1 VVVRSPRLL
10 VAIRLGYLVGTAAT
24 LLWAPVVRGGPGG
37 NLLLRT
43 FDRWDTLWFHRIV
56 EHGYSTRQSAAF
68 LPVYPLVV
76 RAVAWVVRSDV
87 AAGMLVSLVA
97 AAGAAAVLERIAR
110 RHLPAGGAGT
120 AVVLFALY
128 PLAFVFTAFYSD
140 GLFVL
145 FVALALDAAER
156 GRTLLA
162 GVAAGLAVD
171 TRLLG
176 LALVPML
183 VVSFWPSWR
192 RLAVV
197 LLPLLALGLWLV
209 YCHHHF
215 GDALATPHAEERYW
229 LRRSPSPHAYWY
241 ELRTWEVSFSNLLFH
256 LPAHGP
262 YPDFVVVAIKNV
274 FDFAFLVGAVWLSVL
289 AWRRVG
295 PALALFSWATLALVV
310 GAPTQYEV
318 LVGLPRFLLADLPL
332 FVVLASLLERRPRAR
347 ELVYAGFAA
356 VGAATAVGFARGV
369 GII

>member
-1 VVVRSPRLL
+1 MRSSRLL
-10 VAIRLGYLVGTAAT
+10 VTIRLAYLVGTAAT
-24 LLWAPVVRGGPGG
+24 LLWAPVAGGRGPGG

-43 FDRWDTLWFHRIV
+43 FDRWDSAWFHRIV

-76 RAVAWVVRSDV
+76 RAVAWVVRNDV
-87 AAGMLVSLVA
+87 AAGMLVSLA
-97 AAGAAAVLERIAR
+97 AATGAAVLLERIAR
-110 RHLPAGGAGT
+110 RHLPPAGARA

-140 GLFVL
+140 ALFIL

-156 GRTLLA
+156 GRALLA
-162 GVAAGLAVD
+162 GVAGALAVD

-176 LALVPML
+176 LALVPAL
-183 VVSFWPSWR
+183 VIVFWPSRR
-192 RLAVV
+192 RLAAV
-197 LLPLLALGLWLV
+197 LLLPFALAVWLL
-209 YCHHHF
+209 YCHIHF

-229 LRRSPSPHAYWY
+229 QRQSPSPHAYWG
-241 ELRTWEVSFSNLLFH
+241 ELRSWEASISNLVLH
-256 LPAHGP
+256 LPAHGR
-262 YPDFVVVAIKNV
+262 YPDYVVLAVKNL
-274 FDFAFLVGAVWLSVL
+274 FDLAFLVAAIWLSVL

-295 PALALFSWATLALVV
+295 PALAVFSWATLVLVV
-310 GAPTQYEV
+310 GAPTKDEV

-332 FVVLASLLERRPRAR
+332 FLVLASLHERRPRAR

-369 GII
+369 GVI

>member
-1 VVVRSPRLL
+1 
-10 VAIRLGYLVGTAAT
+10 VA
-24 LLWAPVVRGGPGG
+24 RGGPGG
-37 NLLLRT
+37 NLFLRT
-43 FDRWDTLWFHRIV
+43 FDRWDSAWFHRIV

-76 RAVAWVVRSDV
+76 RAVAWVVQSDV
-87 AAGMLVSLVA
+87 AAGMLVSLA
-97 AAGAAAVLERIAR
+97 AAAAAAVVLERLAR
-110 RHLPAGGAGT
+110 RHLPAEGART

-140 GLFVL
+140 ALFVL

-156 GRTLLA
+156 GRTVLA
-162 GVAAGLAVD
+162 GAAGALAVD

-176 LALVPML
+176 LALVPAL

-192 RLAVV
+192 RLAAVALV
-197 LLPLLALGLWLV
+197 PLALGVWLL
-209 YCHHHF
+209 YCHSHF

-229 LRRSPSPHAYWY
+229 LRQSPSPHAYWY
-241 ELRTWEVSFSNLLFH
+241 ELRTWEASLSNLLVH

-262 YPDFVVVAIKNV
+262 YPDYVVLAVKNL
-274 FDFAFLVGAVWLSVL
+274 FDLAFLVAAVWLSVL

-295 PALALFSWATLALVV
+295 PALALFSWATLVLVV
-310 GAPTQYEV
+310 GAPTEGEV
-318 LVGLPRFLLADLPL
+318 LVGLPRFLLADVPL
-332 FVVLASLLERRPRAR
+332 FLVLASLLQRSPRTR
-347 ELVYAGFAA
+347 ELVYAAFAA